1 MIRHELVRI
10 LKKFFYHKEK
20 VDELLTDKHSIQ
32 IQKSQISDFPE
43 SLTPSSHTHTKSDI
57 SDFPSSMTP
66 TNHTHQKV
74 DVTDFNHTH
83 QKEDISDFTHT
94 HTISQITSL
103 QSDLDN
109 KMVNPVKLTTGNI
122 DTLLDS
128 GFYWIN
134 HNNTAQNI
142 SGFPIPNKSFV
153 LLVDG
158 GENVVRQFATYYLKS
173 NPRCFVRIYDGWSN
187 PPVWGEWKELAFNDK
202 TISLPTKLLATDE
215 IRDLNN
221 EKFRVPGFYYLNSND
236 PDAIAFNNLPISGKA
251 GTLMVDGNEKVV
263 RQFFTVYKN
272 QGMRTFVRMYS
283 GYENDWGDWKELSFT
298 NHTHSQ
304 SDITNFDHNHGSL
317 SNNGILNDD
326 ADNVNKVAVTDAN
339 HNLKTINKLPFANLN
354 ISKGNITSL
363 GIPGT
368 NTMAASDWENMTDS
382 LTNLPSGLRGHTYF
396 YVNKKLR
403 IAAFRFG
410 ASFHSAQADQYY
422 YYPNESTALI
432 PSLYRPR
439 FLASGALNQ
448 VGSVIVDTNGVV
460 AIVLGVS
467 WDYTGNR
474 TRDVYG
480 TCIWFY

>member
-1 MIRHELVRI
+1 M
-10 LKKFFYHKEK
+10 
-20 VDELLTDKHSIQ
+20 
-32 IQKSQISDFPE
+32 
-43 SLTPSSHTHTKSDI
+43 
-57 SDFPSSMTP
+57 
-66 TNHTHQKV
+66 
-74 DVTDFNHTH
+74 
-83 QKEDISDFTHT
+83 
-94 HTISQITSL
+94 
-103 QSDLDN
+103 
-109 KMVNPVKLTTGNI
+109 
-122 DTLLDS
+122 
-128 GFYWIN
+128 
-134 HNNTAQNI
+134 
-142 SGFPIPNKSFV
+142 
-153 LLVDG
+153 
-158 GENVVRQFATYYLKS
+158 
-173 NPRCFVRIYDGWSN
+173 
-187 PPVWGEWKELAFNDK
+187 
-202 TISLPTKLLATDE
+202 
-215 IRDLNN
+215 
-221 EKFRVPGFYYLNSND
+221 
-236 PDAIAFNNLPISGKA
+236 
-251 GTLMVDGNEKVV
+251 
-263 RQFFTVYKN
+263 
-272 QGMRTFVRMYS
+272 
-283 GYENDWGDWKELSFT
+283 
-298 NHTHSQ
+298 
-304 SDITNFDHNHGSL
+304 
-317 SNNGILNDD
+317 
-326 ADNVNKVAVTDAN
+326 NKVAVTDAN
-339 HNLKTINKLPFANLN
+339 NNLKTINKLPFANLN